1 MDKEVTEYT
10 FKNLVPTKRYVTGVL
25 AIDDANGTILY
36 GESNTRTGACQ
47 IKVPTLSFNEWT
59 NIISLG
65 PKTDSRLEIK
75 YNLNSESGDYDVKK
89 PTFQRGLMRILFLLK
104 SQKR

>member
-1 MDKEVTEYT
+1 MEGSCPDGKYCFVDVDKEVTEYT

-59 NIISLG
+59 NIISTWL
-65 PKTDSRLEIK
+65 RLI
-75 YNLNSESGDYDVKK
+75 
-89 PTFQRGLMRILFLLK
+89 QGLK
-104 SQKR
+104 